1 MQSTITIALGESHT
15 AEAARLSASIP
26 DLLIVNSDHPLYEE
40 RHADTMVN
48 ALLTKASFGKFL
60 PDGRQGAV
68 FLCDTDLQPVGGGN
82 PFDGFPDM
90 GAADIAFVAYPGR
103 FFFPPSESYQ
113 AASYAVLGQKLNS
126 GMAWFK
132 DHATAKAVSAAW
144 EAKYLEDISEGGA
157 MVDLNHKND
166 EFSLMAVLAASNWNY
181 RWLPTIWNNQWEP
194 SENDIIR
201 HSHDV
206 PTAFAPQSETT
217 PVPDSLANWRV
228 KAVLDMQG
236 LTPTVDA
243 AVAGMPDGLEK
254 IVISRAWNGNGDVLR
269 HSPTVTS
276 FMAILGLTDEQVDD
290 MFRLAATFNP

>member
-90 GAADIAFVAYPGR
+90 GDADIAFVAYPGR

-113 AASYAVLGQKLNS
+113 AASYAVLGKKLNS
-126 GMAWFK
+126 GMIWFK
-132 DHATAKAVSAAW
+132 DHETAKAISAAW

-157 MVDLNHKND
+157 MADLNHKND

-181 RWLPTIWNNQWEP
+181 RWLEQVWNNQWEP

-201 HSHDV
+201 HSHEPSVSGGD
-206 PTAFAPQSETT
+206 PASSET
-217 PVPDSLANWRV
+217 LAVSSSYEVSPLQVR
-228 KAVLDMQG
+228 KALNQKG
-236 LTPTVDA
+236 LRGAVEA
-243 AVAGMPDGLEK
+243 AVASASVEVRD
-254 IVISRAWNGNGDVLR
+254 AWEYATAVRRDDPLLA
-269 HSPTVTS
+269 SMS
-276 FMAILGLTDEQVDD
+276 QQLGLDDSALDEL
-290 MFRLAATFNP
+290 FTLASSF